1 MKKTPKFYYILGGTI
16 CTLSLITI
24 IIFLFLPTALVDAP
38 EYVNYIFLGAVILAL
53 VAFIFSTFLL
63 KKGNFIRLNKS
74 ADQIKKK
81 MEDELMKEKAEDS
94 RDKLISDKLEEK
106 LKKH

>member
-24 IIFLFLPTALVDAP
+24 IIFLFLPTALIDAP
-38 EYVNYIFLGAVILAL
+38 EYVNYISLGAVILAL